1 MKITVV
7 CDVLG
12 EENNGTTIAAMNLIR
27 YLKKAGHDVRVL
39 CPDKSKKDLEGYF
52 VVPMRSFGVFNG
64 YVERNGVSLA
74 KADDKT
80 VLAAIEGADVVHV
93 MLPFTLGKKA
103 VKVAK
108 ELGIPVSTGFH
119 FLAENLSSHVFL
131 KNSKLTNK
139 LVYDYFHL
147 VYKECD
153 AVHYPTQY
161 LRDLNEKM
169 YGATN
174 GYVISNGV
182 NDRFHPM
189 KVDMPDDGLIRIV
202 YTGRYSREKSHKV
215 LIEGVAKSKY
225 KDKIKLILSGD
236 GPLKE
241 TLEKE
246 VKEYGINAELNFFS
260 RDDMV
265 KILNSAYLYVHA
277 AEIEAEGIGCLEAIA
292 CGLVPIICNSDR
304 SATKSYALCPESTFE
319 NGNADDLAA
328 KIDWWIE
335 HPDKREEYSRKYAE
349 FAGEDLRQDN
359 CMKKMEKMLI
369 ETAKRSKK

>member
-1 MKITVV
+1 MKITIV

-27 YLKKAGHDVRVL
+27 YLKKAGHEVRVL
-39 CPDKSKKDLEGYF
+39 CPDKTKKDLEGYF
-52 VVPMRSFGVFNG
+52 VVPTRSFGVFNG

-80 VLAAIEGADVVHV
+80 VLAAVEGADIVHV
-93 MLPFTLGKKA
+93 MLPITLGKKA
-103 VKVAK
+103 IKVAK

-139 LVYDYFHL
+139 IVYDYFHS

-161 LRDLNEKM
+161 LRDLNESM

-182 NDRFHPM
+182 NDRFHPE
-189 KVDMPDDGLIRIV
+189 KVEMPADGLIRIV

-215 LIEGVAKSKY
+215 LIEGVAKSVY
-225 KDKIKLILSGD
+225 KDKIKLILAGD

-241 TLEKE
+241 NLAKQIEET
-246 VKEYGINAELNFFS
+246 GINAEMNFFS

-265 KILNSAYLYVHA
+265 KLLNQAYLYVHA
-277 AEIEAEGIGCLEAIA
+277 AEIEAEGISCLEAIA
-292 CGLVPIICNSDR
+292 CGTVPIICNSDKC
-304 SATKSYALCPESTFE
+304 ATKSYALCPESLFE
-319 NGNADDLAA
+319 KGNPEDLAN
-328 KIDWWIE
+328 KIDWWID
-335 HPDKREEYSRKYAE
+335 HPEKRAEYSKKYAD
-349 FAGEDLRQDN
+349 FAGEDLRQEK

-369 ETAKRSKK
+369 ETAEKFKK

>member
-1 MKITVV
+1 MRITIV

-27 YLKKAGHDVRVL
+27 YLQKKHDVRVL
-39 CPDKSKKDLEGYF
+39 CPDKTKKDLEGYF
-52 VVPMRSFGVFNG
+52 IVPTRSFGVFNG

-80 VLAAIEGADVVHV
+80 VRAAIEGADVVHV

-103 VKVAK
+103 IKVAK

-119 FLAENLSSHVFL
+119 VLAENFSSHLFL

-139 LVYDYFHL
+139 IVYDHFHSA
-147 VYKECD
+147 YKECD

-161 LRDLNEKM
+161 LRDLNESM

-182 NDRFHPM
+182 NDRFRPE
-189 KVDMPDDGLIRIV
+189 KVDAPDDGLIRIV

-225 KDKIKLILSGD
+225 KDKIKLILAGD
-236 GPLKE
+236 GPLKDSIA
-241 TLEKE
+241 KM
-246 VKEYGINAELNFFS
+246 AEENGVNVEMKFFS
-260 RDDMV
+260 RDEMV
-265 KILNSAYLYVHA
+265 KILNQAYLYVHA

-292 CGLVPIICNSDR
+292 CGLVPIICNSER
-304 SATKSYALCPESTFE
+304 CATKSYALCPESTFE
-319 NGNADDLAA
+319 NGNPSDLAA